1 MFLVAICFTHPHI
14 YDSSHG
20 SNSNHCAKTHLLF
33 IQNASQSATHWYCFV
48 DLSAL
53 IHNLGFGCNWWWTL
67 GSSWYC
73 AGRDCNGYQKIV
85 NRYLLL
91 FNFWISFGFHRGNF
105 WCKLVDWF
113 FCTLPVLNVSW
124 LWMFFGQDWVKLER
138 IGDMYTR

>member
-1 MFLVAICFTHPHI
+1 LKILFSYTLTIFITRHEWRIRIWIGCHATMLVLH
-14 YDSSHG
+14 
-20 SNSNHCAKTHLLF
+20 NLHLTGIVLL
-33 IQNASQSATHWYCFV
+33 I
-48 DLSAL
+48 LSAL

-73 AGRDCNGYQKIV
+73 AGRDFNGYQKIV
-85 NRYLLL
+85 NKYLLL

-138 IGDMYTR
+138 IGDMCTR